1 MDFTNTF
8 SIRADV
14 DDVYRTLL
22 DIERVTPCVPGAK
35 VLEQIDERSFKA
47 SVKVRVGPV
56 AMQYRSDVEIVSRD
70 DDDHHA
76 VLAVKAREVR
86 GQGTADATAE
96 MRVQPLGDAAEVAVA
111 TEVRLTGKVA
121 AMGHGIIQSVSEQ
134 LVDQFARNLATMLE
148 GGPDAQ
154 PPPAGG
160 EPVPSSPS
168 HAADDA
174 LDAGGVV
181 AAVVTSRLRD
191 PRTLAGIAVV
201 LALLLWVWRIARR

>member
-1 MDFTNTF
+1 MNFTNTF

-14 DDVYRTLL
+14 EDVYRTLL
-22 DIERVTPCVPGAK
+22 DIERVAPCVPGAK

-70 DDDHHA
+70 DDGHHA

-111 TEVRLTGKVA
+111 TEVQLTGKVA

-148 GGPDAQ
+148 GGPDGK
-154 PPPAGG
+154 PPPAAT
-160 EPVPSSPS
+160 EPAPSSPPRG
-168 HAADDA
+168 DDA
-174 LDAGGVV
+174 LDAGGLV

-191 PRTLAGIAVV
+191 PKTLARIAVAM
-201 LALLLWVWRIARR
+201 ALLLWLRRIARG